1 MKNTS
6 SLASAVAAALLL
18 AATPVLA
25 SAAQTGPIRI
35 DSFQITDQSLSE
47 HAVVP
52 VGATIA
58 FTNTNDSP
66 ATDVVLGLQSDGAVV
81 DQVEETGTFAK
92 GVTIKH
98 YFGTDVTDNAE
109 QVAVLKA
116 TFADGSVWTNPDLAV
131 EPAVSVDAGAPN

>member
-1 MKNTS
+1 MKNTT
-6 SLASAVAAALLL
+6 SLATAVAAALLL
-18 AATPVLA
+18 AAAPVLA
-25 SAAQTGPIRI
+25 SADQAGPIRI

-47 HAVVP
+47 HNVVP
-52 VGATIA
+52 VGATIS
-58 FTNTNDSP
+58 FTNTSDSP

-98 YFGTDVTDNAE
+98 YFGTQVTGNAE

-116 TFADGSVWTNPDLAV
+116 TFADGTVWTNPDLAV
-131 EPAVSVDAGAPN
+131 EPALMSNAAN